1 MFSMNPFIESSAYIS
16 VFVMKVYIILM
27 IFLVFAGT
35 VFDVIHKGSAKYFF
49 HAWKT
54 NRESKALA
62 KGNIISILMHT
73 IIEALV
79 SGEFCNWRRRAC
91 HLLTMYGFIAYTIS
105 TILMIFLYSNTPQGV
120 PIVVPVLWYVGAFSV
135 CIGGYWFWFFVRVDV
150 VAEGK
155 SRFQFVQAD
164 LFILLT
170 IVSVTLGLI
179 WGSTAEINA
188 VWTRILFTLYL
199 FFTAL
204 LFGTV
209 PWSKFSHM
217 FYKPVASFQKHMSEE
232 DDSRDN
238 LPTPSNYPESLGSV
252 RRIPRNY

>member
-1 MFSMNPFIESSAYIS
+1 MFTVNPFTESSAYIS
-16 VFVMKVYIILM
+16 VFYMKAYIILM
-27 IFLVFAGT
+27 ILLVFGGT

-49 HAWKT
+49 YAWKN
-54 NRESKALA
+54 NRESKTIGS
-62 KGNIISILMHT
+62 KNILSVLMHT
-73 IIEALV
+73 TIEALV

-91 HLLTMYGFIAYTIS
+91 HLLTMYGFLAYIFS
-105 TILMIFLYSNTPQGV
+105 TILMIFFYSNTAQGV
-120 PIVVPVLWYVGAFSV
+120 PVVVPVLWYVGSFSV

-170 IVSVTLGLI
+170 LTSVTLGLI
-179 WGSTAEINA
+179 WGCTAEIDA
-188 VWTRILFTLYL
+188 IWTRILFTLYL

-217 FYKPVASFQKHMSEE
+217 FYKPVASFQKHISQE
-232 DDSRDN
+232 DGSRDN
-238 LPTPSNYPESLGSV
+238 LPPPISISELLGSV
-252 RRIPRNY
+252 RRVPRNY